1 LESTDEL
8 GELVAVTN
16 SLNASTKGLSIVD
29 RARQRRGWTKTSTA
43 RWWQDAHTS
52 RATLRRFWRGERIQQ
67 DAFIAICQ
75 AVGINDWEAIAQS
88 SKDLDNDLSEV
99 NSPLTTP
106 QVDWDEAPDLENF
119 YGRTQ
124 ELNQL
129 EQWIVTDRCKLV
141 AIVGIGGIGKTAL
154 ALALADRIQPEFE
167 CLIWRSLAFAPSLF
181 HLLDSLLYAFD
192 QTLEQ
197 DIRRGIM
204 QLKHQLQQR
213 RCLLVLDGLD
223 AVVQQKEHFEE
234 YGMLLQL
241 LSQTRH
247 QSCMLL
253 TSREPLPGWEA
264 NASNSRL
271 VRCLTLPGLQK
282 TDALTLLQ
290 SGGFTGKEL
299 GLSALIRLYSG
310 NPLALKAIAPL
321 IQSIFNGNV
330 AAFLNQNTLVLG
342 DLLQALLKQQF
353 DRLSDSERE
362 IVYWLAIWQEPVS
375 LCRLQTHLLPAPD
388 PSVVLA
394 GIAALEK
401 RSLIEKRFSEGEL
414 SLTLPPVVM
423 KVVTDELVEQALGE
437 ISQVIQSNDIRHFQ
451 VLRTHWLLR
460 PGTDDIAGDRIL
472 NQLREKLWHKYG
484 TSLSQVLHPIL
495 PHLQEQPP
503 LVVGYISCNLMAI
516 LKQLGDF

>member
-1 LESTDEL
+1 MESTDEL

-75 AVGINDWEAIAQS
+75 AVGINDWEAIAES
-88 SKDLDNDLSEV
+88 PENLNVDLPEL
-99 NSPLTTP
+99 NSPLATS

-129 EQWIVTDRCKLV
+129 EQWIVADPCKLV
-141 AIVGIGGIGKTAL
+141 AIVGMGGIGKTAL

-167 CLIWRSLAFAPSLF
+167 WLIWRSLAFAPSLF

-192 QTLEQ
+192 QTVEQ

-223 AVVQQKEHFEE
+223 AVLQEKEQLEE
-234 YGMLLQL
+234 YGMFLQT

-264 NASNSRL
+264 NASNSRS

-282 TDALTLLQ
+282 ADALKLLQ
-290 SGGFTGKEL
+290 TGGFTGKEL

-321 IQSIFNGNV
+321 IQSIFKGNV

-342 DLLQALLKQQF
+342 DRLQAVLKQQF

-375 LCRLQTHLLPAPD
+375 LCRLQTHLLPVPD

-394 GIAALEK
+394 GIVALEK

-437 ISQVIQSNDIRHFQ
+437 ISQVIQSNDICQFQ

-472 NQLREKLWHKYG
+472 SQLREKLWHKYG
-484 TSLSQVLHPIL
+484 TSLPQVLRQIL
-495 PHLQEQPP
+495 PLLQEQPP
-503 LVVGYISCNLMAI
+503 LVVGYISCNLMAL
-516 LKQLGDF
+516 LKQLEFA